1 MPAALVPIAGAV
13 AGSVVSGAM
22 NKGGGGSSQT
32 TTNEP
37 WSAVQPWMK
46 ENIEKGQKL
55 QGYYEQNPFNQL
67 QQTSYQNLYGDI
79 DNYRQNM
86 APSMMALSNRL
97 MNSNYQRAPAG
108 SEMGGFLKP
117 ERSMGAGTYTYGA
130 APAPGG
136 MGQDG
141 TLQGLLGQ
149 AGQGQT
155 PLMQGGGL
163 LGGGGYSGA
172 LGGGLMAGQGQDLP
186 QAMGQSQGL
195 QSSGLRPTDM
205 IPTMRTNP
213 GEPYGQID
221 FKALNPWTSGSIKE
235 ETPTQSNND
244 LTDLEREYLRTQF
257 MNDKQ
262 RYDQYGS
269 DAFSGAFIPN
279 FGGGT
284 STVPMTPFIR
294 KMIGN

>member
-55 QGYYEQNPFNQL
+55 QGYYEQNPFNRL

-108 SEMGGFLKP
+108 SELGGMLRP
-117 ERSMGAGTYTYGA
+117 ERSLGAGNYRSGEAMGNSVAGGQVGGGA
-130 APAPGG
+130 
-136 MGQDG
+136 
-141 TLQGLLGQ
+141 LQGLLSQ
-149 AGQGQT
+149 AGQGHT

-172 LGGGLMAGQGQDLP
+172 LGGLMSSQGQD
-186 QAMGQSQGL
+186 MTQGGGEGM
-195 QSSGLRPTDM
+195 QSSGLRPTAM

-213 GEPYGQID
+213 GDAYGQID
-221 FKALNPWTSGSIKE
+221 FKALNPWTSGAIPEPKAP
-235 ETPTQSNND
+235 ETNTGN
-244 LTDLEREYLRTQF
+244 LTEAEIEHLRRQAAQDQF
-257 MNDKQ
+257 
-262 RYDQYGS
+262 RRDQYG
-269 DAFSGAFIPN
+269 D
-279 FGGGT
+279 FGGG
-284 STVPMTPFIR
+284 
-294 KMIGN
+294 GA

>member
-1 MPAALVPIAGAV
+1 MPSAIGQIGGALVG
-13 AGSVVSGAM
+13 GLFSDS
-22 NKGGGGSSQT
+22 GGGQSQT
-32 TTNEP
+32 QTREP
-37 WSAVQPWMK
+37 WGPAQQGLKDVLSDAT
-46 ENIEKGQKL
+46 KL
-55 QGYYEQNPFNQL
+55 REYYKQNPFNQL
-67 QQTSYQNLYGDI
+67 QQTSLQNLYGDI

-108 SEMGGFLKP
+108 SELGGFLQP
-117 ERSMGAGTYTYGA
+117 ERGMGSGM
-130 APAPGG
+130 APGMGG
-136 MGQDG
+136 MGQAAG
-141 TLQGLLGQ
+141 SGQGGALSGLLGQ
-149 AGQGQT
+149 AGQGYS
-155 PLMQGGGL
+155 PLTNGGL
-163 LGGGGYSGA
+163 LGGISGA
-172 LGGGLMAGQGQDLP
+172 LGGSGGLMSGQGQDMT
-186 QAMGQSQGL
+186 QGQGVAQGM
-195 QSSGLRPTDM
+195 QSSGLRPTAM

-213 GEPYGQID
+213 GEAYGQID

-279 FGGGT
+279 FGGST

>member
-1 MPAALVPIAGAV
+1 MPAAIAPIAGAV
-13 AGSVVSGAM
+13 VGGLMSD
-22 NKGGGGSSQT
+22 KGGGSSQT

-37 WSAVQPWMK
+37 WSAVQPWMR

-55 QGYYEQNPFNQL
+55 QGYYEQNPLNQL
-67 QQTSYQNLYGDI
+67 QQNSYQNLFGDL
-79 DNYRQNM
+79 DNYRQSIAPSNM
-86 APSMMALSNRL
+86 ALANRL

-136 MGQDG
+136 MGQGG

-172 LGGGLMAGQGQDLP
+172 LGGLMAGHGQDMTQGQGVA
-186 QAMGQSQGL
+186 QGMQSG
-195 QSSGLRPTDM
+195 GIRPSPM
-205 IPTMRTNP
+205 IPTMMTNP
-213 GEPYGQID
+213 GTAYGQID
-221 FKALNPWTSGSIKE
+221 FDALNPYKGALKPE
-235 ETPTQSNND
+235 EKPADTGNATGLSD
-244 LTDLEREYLRTQF
+244 DELEYLRRQYAQ
-257 MNDKQ
+257 DKF
-262 RYDQYGS
+262 RRDQYG
-269 DAFSGAFIPN
+269 D
-279 FGGGT
+279 FGGG
-284 STVPMTPFIR
+284 
-294 KMIGN
+294 GA